1 MTGSSGGDENI
12 ILGAHIDSTADRDD
26 GEMTEDKPAPGLDDD
41 GSGVMV
47 LLEILRVVVETG
59 FKPQKNVQIMA
70 FASEEVGLL
79 GSDQIAKYYKSEGRD
94 YGLEMCGTVLFERR
108 GCVKTG
114 FAKVY
119 IS

>member
-1 MTGSSGGDENI
+1 
-12 ILGAHIDSTADRDD
+12 
-26 GEMTEDKPAPGLDDD
+26 MTEDKPAPGLDDD

-94 YGLEMCGTVLFERR
+94 YGLEMCFLR
-108 GCVKTG
+108 GEVAGKLGLLKFT
-114 FAKVY
+114 FLETET
-119 IS
+119 SF

>member
-1 MTGSSGGDENI
+1 
-12 ILGAHIDSTADRDD
+12 
-26 GEMTEDKPAPGLDDD
+26 MTEDKPAPGLDDD

-79 GSDQIAKYYKSEGRD
+79 GSDQIAKDYKSKGRD
-94 YGLEMCGTVLFERR
+94 YGPKVCGALHFERR
-108 GCVKTG
+108 GCVKIG
-114 FAKVY
+114 FVNVY
-119 IS
+119 IF

>member
-1 MTGSSGGDENI
+1 
-12 ILGAHIDSTADRDD
+12 
-26 GEMTEDKPAPGLDDD
+26 MTEDKPAPGLDDD

-70 FASEEVGLL
+70 YAAEEVGLL
-79 GSDQIAKYYKSEGRD
+79 GSDQIAKDYKSKGRD
-94 YGLEMCGTVLFERR
+94 YGPEVCGTVHFERR
-108 GCVKTG
+108 GCIKIG
-114 FAKVY
+114 FINVY